1 MAEGESPFPLTN
13 FIMHLEVDGLTTDQ
27 LRTNAMQKNG
37 PYTGV
42 RPEVMRGYLVMAGRK
57 I

>member
-1 MAEGESPFPLTN
+1 MSSFPLTN
-13 FIMHLEVDGLTTDQ
+13 FLIDLEINQLTTDQ

-57 I
+57 VK